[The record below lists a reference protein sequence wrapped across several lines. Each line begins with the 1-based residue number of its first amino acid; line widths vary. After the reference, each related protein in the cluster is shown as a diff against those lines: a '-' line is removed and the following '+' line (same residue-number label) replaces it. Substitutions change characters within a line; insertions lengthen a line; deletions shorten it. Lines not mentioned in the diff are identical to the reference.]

1 MEMTE
6 AKKENGDPGRLSD
19 SSAHPPSAPWCSLRE
34 CQTEVSLSG
43 TPSST
48 VPSDGHAL
56 GKGTRAQVTLLA
68 TFLTFRLTVHI
79 AVWPFS
85 ILLPYPENSVTL
97 TGRVHCHSKA
107 NEITFTCR

>member
-1 MEMTE
+1 MKMTE
-6 AKKENGDPGRLSD
+6 AKKENGDTGRLSD
-19 SSAHPPSAPWCSLRE
+19 SSAHPPSVPWCSLWE

-56 GKGTRAQVTLLA
+56 GKGTRAQVILLA
-68 TFLTFRLTVHI
+68 TFHI

-85 ILLPYPENSVTL
+85 ILLPYPENSVIL

-107 NEITFTCR
+107 NEIIFTCR